1 MSAPQSAQL
10 PGYLVVMMRGISLPL
25 YELISRHRGRSS
37 LAVAVTGWPPAPA
50 AVLLV
55 AGAMA
60 PAPAMLVAMFLAYGC
75 PHTIA
80 ACSWMTEKLSGV
92 PVGELVNF
100 APDWV
105 TDELNIPVEKAGKLL
120 ILQDALR
127 KCFDDWKTGIKGND
141 GNYVDR

>member
-1 MSAPQSAQL
+1 MLPHQIQGEAGSVEHGTWIVIQACVQVGQL
-10 PGYLVVMMRGISLPL
+10 ETVK
-25 YELISRHRGRSS
+25 
-37 LAVAVTGWPPAPA
+37 
-50 AVLLV
+50 
-55 AGAMA
+55 
-60 PAPAMLVAMFLAYGC
+60 FLAYGC

-120 ILQDALR
+120 ILQDAVR

-141 GNYVDR
+141 GNHVDR